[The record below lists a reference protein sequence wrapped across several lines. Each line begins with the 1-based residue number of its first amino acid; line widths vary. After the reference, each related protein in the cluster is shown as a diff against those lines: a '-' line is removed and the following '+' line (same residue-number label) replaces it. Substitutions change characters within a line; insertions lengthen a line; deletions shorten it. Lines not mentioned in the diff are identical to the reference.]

1 MQTVKIISG
10 GNDFV
15 PLDIYM
21 LKIINMVEVRNTDV
35 IYETF
40 NIFRLV
46 LMETM
51 QVNRK
56 PYFKMITYIF
66 C

>member
-1 MQTVKIISG
+1 MIHIRMQTVKIISG

-21 LKIINMVEVRNTDV
+21 LKIINMMEVRNTDV
-35 IYETF
+35 IHVIF
-40 NIFRLV
+40 NIFRSV

-51 QVNRK
+51 QVKR
-56 PYFKMITYIF
+56 
-66 C
+66 